1 MWQGL
6 SLWNW
11 AKAIRVIIGLSILSQ
26 GIAYAQTSIIIA
38 GSIFTLFGLFTSG
51 YCGSNTYENV
61 KNKQAIS
68 PNLDQEV
75 ESEEIKKG
83 A

>member
-26 GIAYAQTSIIIA
+26 GIAYAQTSSIIA

-51 YCGSNTYENV
+51 YCGSNTCENV
-61 KNKQAIS
+61 KNKQAIP

-75 ESEEIKKG
+75 EFEEIKKG